1 MGRKTSLIIALCV
14 LALGSCAKRGSISG
28 GLKDTLAPVL
38 KICIP
43 KNYTTNFN
51 TKTVQFTFD
60 EYVKLKN
67 VNKQLIVSPPL
78 KYQPEITPTTAS
90 KTITL
95 KIKDTL
101 APNTTY
107 SFNFGE
113 SIQDNNEG
121 NPLRQF
127 KFLCSTGSYIDSLA
141 IKGTIADAHDKKTDH
156 FVSVMLYE
164 ANEKYTDSIIYKEN
178 PRYVTNTL
186 DSATTFE
193 LAHLKAGKY
202 LLVALKDQNNN
213 YRFNPKEDKIAFYQ
227 RLITVPNDSVFNLN
241 LFKEVAAN
249 KTVKPTQA
257 SANRLLLG
265 YEGEPSQMKVTVA
278 KAGENYPV
286 LLTKFP
292 KKDSLQVWHKPI
304 KWPSKTKEDK
314 AKIDSV
320 AVAVTNG
327 KDLQNF
333 MVKLKGLKVDSLAV
347 KPVFSGVLPLK
358 NEFELE
364 TTTPIVKW
372 DESKMS
378 IKRKDSSVVAF
389 TVVNDSWNQKTTLA
403 FAKEPLEKYN
413 IQLLP
418 GALTD
423 FMEQTNDTLV
433 YKIETKNTAEYGNL
447 QLNFTNAK
455 RFPLLVELTDK
466 SGEVIEQ
473 AIATNLLPLSFAL
486 IKPEKYILRV
496 TYDDNQNKA
505 WDAGNFL
512 AKRQSE
518 EVYYFPKEIDVR
530 ANWDVEQTVNLQP

>member
-1 MGRKTSLIIALCV
+1 MYKKTGIVLVLSLLVFC
-14 LALGSCAKRGSISG
+14 SCAKRGSISG

-38 KICIP
+38 KFCIP
-43 KNYTTNFN
+43 KNYTTNFS

-67 VNKQLIVSPPL
+67 VNKQLIISPPL
-78 KYQPEITPTTAS
+78 KYQPEITPSTAS
-90 KTITL
+90 KTIIL

-127 KFLCSTGSYIDSLA
+127 KFLCSTGSYIDSLS
-141 IKGTIADAHDKKTDH
+141 IKGTIADALNTKTDH

-164 ANEKYTDSIIYKEN
+164 ANEKYTDSIVFKEN

-193 LAHLKAGKY
+193 LANLKAGKY
-202 LLVALKDQNNN
+202 LLVALKDENSN
-213 YRFNPKEDKIAFYQ
+213 YRFNPKEDKIGFHQ
-227 RLITVPNDSVFNLN
+227 QFITVPTDSVFNLK
-241 LFKEVAAN
+241 LFKEVPAN
-249 KTVKPTQA
+249 KTVKVSQA

-265 YEGEPSQMKVTVA
+265 YEGEPSKIKVNLT

-286 LLTKFP
+286 LISKFP
-292 KKDSLQVWHKPI
+292 KKDSIQIWHKPI
-304 KWPSKTKEDK
+304 KWSMKTKEEK
-314 AKIDSV
+314 AKIDSISV
-320 AVAVTNG
+320 DVTNG
-327 KDLQNF
+327 IAMQNF
-333 MVKLKGLKVDSLAV
+333 MVKLKGQKVDSLSI

-364 TTTPIVKW
+364 TSTPIVKW
-372 DESKMS
+372 DASKMS
-378 IKRKDSSVVAF
+378 IKRKDSTQVTF
-389 TVVNDSWNQKTTLA
+389 RVVNDTWNQKLTLA
-403 FAKEPLEKYN
+403 FAKEPLEKYT

-423 FMEQTNDTLV
+423 FMEQTNDTVV
-433 YKIETKNTAEYGNL
+433 YKVETKNTSEYGNL
-447 QLNFTNAK
+447 QLTISNAK
-455 RFPLLVELTDK
+455 RFPLLVELLDK
-466 SGEVIEQ
+466 SGEVLEQ
-473 AIATNLLPLSFAL
+473 AVLASPEPLPFSL
-486 IKPEKYILRV
+486 IKPEKYTLRV
-496 TYDDNQNKA
+496 IYDDNQNKA

-518 EVYYFPKEIDVR
+518 EVFYFPKEIDVR
-530 ANWDVEQTVNLQP
+530 ANWDIEQMVNLQP

>member
-1 MGRKTSLIIALCV
+1 MRSKIRLV
-14 LALGSCAKRGSISG
+14 LLFVVIVLSSCAKRGSISG

-51 TKTVQFTFD
+51 AKTVQFTFD

-67 VNKQLIVSPPL
+67 VNKQLIISPPL
-78 KYQPEITPTTAS
+78 KYQPEITPATAS

-127 KFLCSTGSYIDSLA
+127 QFLCSTGSYIDSLS

-164 ANEKYTDSIIYKEN
+164 ANEKYTDSIIFKEN

-193 LAHLKAGKY
+193 LGHLKAGKY
-202 LLVALKDQNNN
+202 LLVALKDENSN
-213 YRFNPKEDKIAFYQ
+213 YRFNPKQDKIGFHRQ
-227 RLITVPNDSVFNLN
+227 LITVPTDSVFALR
-241 LFKEVAAN
+241 LFKEVPAN

-257 SANRLLLG
+257 SANRVLLG
-265 YEGEPSQMKVTVA
+265 YEGEPSHIKVSMA

-292 KKDSLQVWHKPI
+292 KKDSIQVWHKPI
-304 KWPSKTKEDK
+304 KWPSKTKEEK

-333 MVKLKGLKVDSLAV
+333 LVKLKGLKVDSLSV

-378 IKRKDSSVVAF
+378 IKRKDSSLVAF
-389 TVVNDSWNQKTTLA
+389 TVVNDSWNQKLSLA
-403 FAKEPLEKYN
+403 FAKEPLEKYK
-413 IQLLP
+413 IQFLP

-423 FMEQTNDTLV
+423 FMEQTNDSLV
-433 YKIETKNTAEYGNL
+433 YKIETKNTAEYANL

-455 RFPLLVELTDK
+455 RFPLLIELLGK
-466 SGEVIEQ
+466 SGEVLEQ
-473 AIATNLLPLSFAL
+473 AVMERPQPLSFAL
-486 IKPEKYILRV
+486 IQPEKYTLRV
-496 TYDDNQNKA
+496 VYDDNHNKM

>member
-1 MGRKTSLIIALCV
+1 MSSKIRMV
-14 LALGSCAKRGSISG
+14 LLLVVILLSSCAKRGSISG

-43 KNYTTNFN
+43 KNYTINFKA
-51 TKTVQFTFD
+51 KTVQFTFD

-67 VNKQLIVSPPL
+67 VNKQLIISPPL
-78 KYQPEITPTTAS
+78 KYQPEITPSTAS

-127 KFLCSTGSYIDSLA
+127 QFLCSTGSYIDSLS

-164 ANEKYTDSIIYKEN
+164 ANEKYTDSIIFKEN

-193 LAHLKAGKY
+193 LGHLKAGKY
-202 LLVALKDQNNN
+202 LLVALKDENSN
-213 YRFNPKEDKIAFYQ
+213 YRFNSKQDKIGFHQ
-227 RLITVPNDSVFNLN
+227 QLITIPTDSVFNLK
-241 LFKEVAAN
+241 LFKEVPAN
-249 KTVKPTQA
+249 KTVKASQA

-265 YEGEPSQMKVTVA
+265 YEGEPSNIKVSLA

-292 KKDSLQVWHKPI
+292 KKDSIQVWHKPI
-304 KWPSKTKEDK
+304 KWPTKTKEEK

-333 MVKLKGLKVDSLAV
+333 VVKLKGLKVDSLSI

-364 TTTPIVKW
+364 TSTPIVKW
-372 DESKMS
+372 DASKMS
-378 IKRKDSSVVAF
+378 IKRKDSTQVAF
-389 TVVNDSWNQKTTLA
+389 AVANDTWNQKITLA
-403 FAKEPLEKYN
+403 FSKEPLEKYT
-413 IQLLP
+413 IQFLP

-423 FMEQTNDTLV
+423 FMEQTNDTLS
-433 YKIETKNTAEYGNL
+433 YKIETKNTAEYANL

-473 AIATNLLPLSFAL
+473 AVVTNLQPLSFSL
-486 IKPEKYILRV
+486 IKPEKYTLRV
-496 TYDDNQNKA
+496 VYDDNQNKA

-518 EVYYFPKEIDVR
+518 EVFYFPKEIDVR

>member
-1 MGRKTSLIIALCV
+1 MYKKTSVVLVLSLLALC
-14 LALGSCAKRGSISG
+14 SCAKRGSISG

-38 KICIP
+38 KICLP
-43 KNYTTNFN
+43 KNYTTNFS

-67 VNKQLIVSPPL
+67 VNKQLIISPPL
-78 KYQPEITPTTAS
+78 KYQPEITPSTAS

-121 NPLRQF
+121 NPLSQF

-141 IKGTIADAHDKKTDH
+141 IKGTIADAHNTKTDH

-164 ANEKYTDSIIYKEN
+164 ANEKYTDSIVFKEN

-202 LLVALKDQNNN
+202 LLVALKDENSN
-213 YRFNPKEDKIAFYQ
+213 YRFNPKEDKIGFHQ
-227 RLITVPNDSVFNLN
+227 QFITVPTDSVFNLK
-241 LFKEVAAN
+241 LFKEVPAN
-249 KTVKPTQA
+249 KTVKASQV

-265 YEGEPSQMKVTVA
+265 YEGEPNQIKVSLT

-286 LLTKFP
+286 LLSKFP
-292 KKDSLQVWHKPI
+292 KKDSIQIWHKPI
-304 KWPSKTKEDK
+304 KWSTKTKEDK
-314 AKIDSV
+314 AKIDSISV
-320 AVAVTNG
+320 DVTNG
-327 KDLQNF
+327 VDKQNF
-333 MVKLKGLKVDSLAV
+333 MVKLKGLKVDSLSI

-358 NEFELE
+358 NEFEME
-364 TTTPIVKW
+364 TSTPIVKW
-372 DESKMS
+372 DASKIS
-378 IKRKDSSVVAF
+378 IKRKDSTQVAF
-389 TVVNDSWNQKTTLA
+389 TVSNDNWNQKTTLA
-403 FAKEPLEKYN
+403 FPKEPLEKYR
-413 IQLLP
+413 IQLMP
-418 GALTD
+418 GALLD
-423 FMEQTNDTLV
+423 FMEQTNDTLD
-433 YKIETKNTAEYGNL
+433 YKVETKNTSEYGNL
-447 QLNFTNAK
+447 QLTITNAK
-455 RFPLLVELTDK
+455 RFPLLVELLDK
-466 SGEVIEQ
+466 SGEVLEQ
-473 AIATNLLPLSFAL
+473 AVLASPQPLPFAL
-486 IKPEKYILRV
+486 IKPEKYTLRV
-496 TYDDNQNKA
+496 IYDDNQNKV

-530 ANWDVEQTVNLQP
+530 ANWDVEQLVNLQP

>member
-1 MGRKTSLIIALCV
+1 MSSKIRMV
-14 LALGSCAKRGSISG
+14 LLLVVILLSSCAKRGSISG

-51 TKTVQFTFD
+51 AKTVQFTFD

-67 VNKQLIVSPPL
+67 VNKQLIISPPL
-78 KYQPEITPTTAS
+78 KYQPEITPSTAS

-127 KFLCSTGSYIDSLA
+127 QFLCSTGSYIDSLS

-193 LAHLKAGKY
+193 LGHLKAGKY
-202 LLVALKDQNNN
+202 LLVALKDENSN
-213 YRFNPKEDKIAFYQ
+213 YRFNPKEDKIGFHQ
-227 RLITVPNDSVFNLN
+227 QFITVPTDSVFNLK
-241 LFKEVAAN
+241 LFKEVPAN
-249 KTVKPTQA
+249 KTVKASQA

-265 YEGEPSQMKVTVA
+265 YEGEPSNIKVSMA

-292 KKDSLQVWHKPI
+292 KKDSIQVWHKPI
-304 KWPSKTKEDK
+304 KWPTKTKEEK

-333 MVKLKGLKVDSLAV
+333 VVKLKGLKVDSLSI

-364 TTTPIVKW
+364 TSTPIVKW
-372 DESKMS
+372 DASKMS
-378 IKRKDSSVVAF
+378 IKRKDSTQVAF
-389 TVVNDSWNQKTTLA
+389 AVANDTWNQKITLA
-403 FAKEPLEKYN
+403 FSKEPLEKYT
-413 IQLLP
+413 IQFLP

-423 FMEQTNDTLV
+423 FMEQTNDTLS
-433 YKIETKNTAEYGNL
+433 YKIETKNTAEYANL

-473 AIATNLLPLSFAL
+473 AVVTNLQPLSFSL
-486 IKPEKYILRV
+486 IKPEKYTLRV
-496 TYDDNQNKA
+496 VYDDNQNKV

-518 EVYYFPKEIDVR
+518 EVFYFPKEIDVR

>member
-1 MGRKTSLIIALCV
+1 MCSKTRVILLFVV
-14 LALGSCAKRGSISG
+14 LALSSCAKRGSISG
-28 GLKDTLAPVL
+28 GMKDTLAPVL
-38 KICIP
+38 KICLP

-51 TKTVQFTFD
+51 AKTVQFTFD

-67 VNKQLIVSPPL
+67 VNKQLIISPPL

-127 KFLCSTGSYIDSLA
+127 KFLCSTGSYIDSLS

-164 ANEKYTDSIIYKEN
+164 ANEKYTDSIIFKEN

-186 DSATTFE
+186 DSATTFQ
-193 LAHLKAGKY
+193 LDHLKAGKY
-202 LLVALKDQNNN
+202 LLVAVKDQNNN
-213 YRFNPKEDKIAFYQ
+213 YRFNPKEDKIGFS
-227 RLITVPNDSVFNLN
+227 RHFITVPNDSVFNLN

-292 KKDSLQVWHKPI
+292 KKDSLQIWHKTI
-304 KWPSKTKEDK
+304 KWPSKTKEEK

-320 AVAVTNG
+320 AVAIANG

-333 MVKLKGLKVDSLAV
+333 VVKLKGLKVDSLAV

-364 TTTPIVKW
+364 TTTPIIKW

-378 IKRKDSSVVAF
+378 IKRKDSSLVAF
-389 TVVNDSWNQKTTLA
+389 TVVNDSWNQKLSLA
-403 FAKEPLEKYN
+403 FAKEPLEKYK
-413 IQLLP
+413 IQFLP

-433 YKIETKNTAEYGNL
+433 YKIETKNTSEYGNL

-455 RFPLLVELTDK
+455 RFPLLIELLGK
-466 SGEVIEQ
+466 SGEVLEQ
-473 AIATNLLPLSFAL
+473 AVMESPQPLSFAL
-486 IKPEKYILRV
+486 LQPEKYTLRV
-496 TYDDNQNKA
+496 VYDDNLNKM

-518 EVYYFPKEIDVR
+518 EVFYFPKEIDVR

>member
-1 MGRKTSLIIALCV
+1 MCKKTCLVLVLCV
-14 LALGSCAKRGSISG
+14 LALVSCAKRGSISG

-38 KICIP
+38 KLCIP

-67 VNKQLIVSPPL
+67 VNKQLIISPPL
-78 KYQPEITPTTAS
+78 KYQPEITPSTAS

-127 KFLCSTGSYIDSLA
+127 QFLCSTGSYIDSLS

-164 ANEKYTDSIIYKEN
+164 ANEKYTDSIIFKEN

-202 LLVALKDQNNN
+202 LLVALKDENSN
-213 YRFNPKEDKIAFYQ
+213 YRFNPKEDKIGFHQ
-227 RLITVPNDSVFNLN
+227 QFITVPTDSVFNLK
-241 LFKEVAAN
+241 LFKEVPAN
-249 KTVKPTQA
+249 KTVKASQA

-265 YEGEPSQMKVTVA
+265 YEGEPSQIKVSLT
-278 KAGENYPV
+278 KAGENYP
-286 LLTKFP
+286 LLLSKFP
-292 KKDSLQVWHKPI
+292 KKDSIQIWHKPI
-304 KWPSKTKEDK
+304 KWSTKTKEDK
-314 AKIDSV
+314 AKIDSISV
-320 AVAVTNG
+320 EVTNG
-327 KDLQNF
+327 VDKQNF
-333 MVKLKGLKVDSLAV
+333 VVKLKGLKVDSLSI

-364 TTTPIVKW
+364 TSTPIVKW
-372 DESKMS
+372 DASKMS
-378 IKRKDSSVVAF
+378 IKRKDSTQVAF
-389 TVVNDSWNQKTTLA
+389 AVANDTWNQKITLA
-403 FAKEPLEKYN
+403 FSKEPLEKYT
-413 IQLLP
+413 IQFLP

-423 FMEQTNDTLV
+423 FMEQTNDTLS
-433 YKIETKNTAEYGNL
+433 YKIETKNTAEYANL

-473 AIATNLLPLSFAL
+473 AVVTNLQPLSFSL
-486 IKPEKYILRV
+486 IKPEKYTLRV
-496 TYDDNQNKA
+496 VYDDNQNKA

-518 EVYYFPKEIDVR
+518 EVFYFPKEIDVR

>member
-1 MGRKTSLIIALCV
+1 MYKKTGVVLVLSL
-14 LALGSCAKRGSISG
+14 LAFCSCAKRGSISG

-38 KICIP
+38 KICLP
-43 KNYTTNFN
+43 KNYTTNFSA
-51 TKTVQFTFD
+51 KTVQFTFD

-67 VNKQLIVSPPL
+67 VNKQLIISPPL
-78 KYQPEITPTTAS
+78 KYQPEITPSTAS

-121 NPLRQF
+121 NPLSQF

-141 IKGTIADAHDKKTDH
+141 IKGTIADAHNTKTDH

-164 ANEKYTDSIIYKEN
+164 ANEKYTDSIVFKEN

-202 LLVALKDQNNN
+202 LLVTLKDENSN
-213 YRFNPKEDKIAFYQ
+213 YRFNPKEDKIGFHQ
-227 RLITVPNDSVFNLN
+227 QFITVPTDSVFNLK
-241 LFKEVAAN
+241 LFKEVPAN
-249 KTVKPTQA
+249 KTVKVSQA

-265 YEGEPSQMKVTVA
+265 YEGEPNQIKVSLT

-286 LLTKFP
+286 LLSKFP
-292 KKDSLQVWHKPI
+292 KKDSIQIWHKPI
-304 KWPSKTKEDK
+304 KWSTKTKEDK
-314 AKIDSV
+314 AKIDSISV
-320 AVAVTNG
+320 DVTNG
-327 KDLQNF
+327 VDKQNF
-333 MVKLKGLKVDSLAV
+333 MVKLKGLKVDSLSI

-358 NEFELE
+358 SEFEME
-364 TTTPIVKW
+364 TSTPIVKW
-372 DESKMS
+372 DASKIS
-378 IKRKDSSVVAF
+378 IKRKDSTQVAF
-389 TVVNDSWNQKTTLA
+389 TVSNDSWNQKTTLA
-403 FAKEPLEKYN
+403 FAKEPLEKYR
-413 IQLLP
+413 IQLMP
-418 GALTD
+418 GALLD
-423 FMEQTNDTLV
+423 FMEQTNDTLD
-433 YKIETKNTAEYGNL
+433 YKVETKNTSEYGNL
-447 QLNFTNAK
+447 QLTITNVK
-455 RFPLLVELTDK
+455 RFPLLVELLDK
-466 SGEVIEQ
+466 SGEVLEQ
-473 AIATNLLPLSFAL
+473 AVLASPQPLPFAL
-486 IKPEKYILRV
+486 IKPEKYTLRV
-496 TYDDNQNKA
+496 IYDDNQNKV

>member
-1 MGRKTSLIIALCV
+1 MV
-14 LALGSCAKRGSISG
+14 LLLVVILLSSCAKRGSISG

-43 KNYTTNFN
+43 KNYTINFKA
-51 TKTVQFTFD
+51 KTVQFTFD

-67 VNKQLIVSPPL
+67 VNKQLIISPPL
-78 KYQPEITPTTAS
+78 KYQPEITPSTAS

-127 KFLCSTGSYIDSLA
+127 QFLCSTGSYIDSLS

-164 ANEKYTDSIIYKEN
+164 ANEKYTDSIIFKEN

-193 LAHLKAGKY
+193 LGHLKAGKY
-202 LLVALKDQNNN
+202 LLVALKDENSN
-213 YRFNPKEDKIAFYQ
+213 YRFNSKQDKIGFHQ
-227 RLITVPNDSVFNLN
+227 QLITIPTDSVFNLK
-241 LFKEVAAN
+241 LFKEVPAN
-249 KTVKPTQA
+249 KTVKASQA

-265 YEGEPSQMKVTVA
+265 YEGEPSNIKVSLA

-292 KKDSLQVWHKPI
+292 KKDSIQVWHKPI
-304 KWPSKTKEDK
+304 KWPTKTKEEK

-333 MVKLKGLKVDSLAV
+333 VVKLKGLKVDSLSI

-364 TTTPIVKW
+364 TSTPIVKW
-372 DESKMS
+372 DASKMS
-378 IKRKDSSVVAF
+378 IKRKDSTQVAF
-389 TVVNDSWNQKTTLA
+389 AVANDTWNQKITLA
-403 FAKEPLEKYN
+403 FSKEPLEKYT
-413 IQLLP
+413 IQFLP

-423 FMEQTNDTLV
+423 FMEQTNDTLS
-433 YKIETKNTAEYGNL
+433 YKIETKNTAEYANL

-473 AIATNLLPLSFAL
+473 AVVTNLQPLSFSL
-486 IKPEKYILRV
+486 IKPEKYTLRV
-496 TYDDNQNKA
+496 VYDDNQNKA

-518 EVYYFPKEIDVR
+518 EVFYFPKEIDVR

>member
-43 KNYTTNFN
+43 KNYSTNF
-51 TKTVQFTFD
+51 TAKTVQFTFD

-78 KYQPEITPTTAS
+78 KYQPEISPSNAS

-101 APNTTY
+101 LPNTTY

-127 KFLCSTGSYIDSLA
+127 QFLCSTGSYIDSLA
-141 IKGTIADAHDKKTDH
+141 IKGTIADAHDKKTDN
-156 FVSVMLYE
+156 FVSVMLFE

-227 RLITVPNDSVFNLN
+227 RLITVPNDSVFALN
-241 LFKEVAAN
+241 LFKEVPAN
-249 KTVKPTQA
+249 KTVKASQA
-257 SANRLLLG
+257 SANRMLLG
-265 YEGEPSQMKVTVA
+265 YEGDPSQIKVSLT

-286 LLTKFP
+286 LLSKFP
-292 KKDSLQVWHKPI
+292 KKDSIQIWHKPI
-304 KWPSKTKEDK
+304 KWPSKTKEEK

-320 AVAVTNG
+320 ALQVTNG

-333 MVKLKGLKVDSLAV
+333 VVKLKGLKVDSLSV
-347 KPVFSGVLPLK
+347 KPVFSSVLPLK

-364 TTTPIVKW
+364 TSTPIVKW
-372 DESKMS
+372 DASKIS
-378 IKRKDSSVVAF
+378 IKRKDSTQVAF
-389 TVVNDSWNQKTTLA
+389 TVSNDSWNQKTTLA

-433 YKIETKNTAEYGNL
+433 YKVETKNTAEYGNL
-447 QLNFTNAK
+447 QVNFTNAK

-473 AIATNLLPLSFAL
+473 AVANDLLPLSFTL

-518 EVYYFPKEIDVR
+518 EVFYFPKEIDVR

>member
-1 MGRKTSLIIALCV
+1 V
-14 LALGSCAKRGSISG
+14 LALVSCAKRGSISG

-38 KICIP
+38 KLCIP

-67 VNKQLIVSPPL
+67 VNKQLIISPPL
-78 KYQPEITPTTAS
+78 KYQPEITPSTAS

-127 KFLCSTGSYIDSLA
+127 QFLCSTGSYIDSLS

-164 ANEKYTDSIIYKEN
+164 ANEKYTDSIIFKEN

-202 LLVALKDQNNN
+202 LLVAVKDENSN
-213 YRFNPKEDKIAFYQ
+213 YRFNPKEDKIGFHQ
-227 RLITVPNDSVFNLN
+227 QFITVPNDTVFDLK
-241 LFKEVAAN
+241 LFKEVPVN
-249 KTVKPTQA
+249 KTIKTTQA

-265 YEGEPSQMKVTVA
+265 YEGEPSQIKVSIE

-292 KKDSLQVWHKPI
+292 KKDSVQIWHKPI

-327 KDLQNF
+327 KDRQNF
-333 MVKLKGLKVDSLAV
+333 VVKLKGLKVDSLSV

-372 DESKMS
+372 DESKIS
-378 IKRKDSSVVAF
+378 IKRKDSSLVAF
-389 TVVNDSWNQKTTLA
+389 TVVNDNWNQKLHLA
-403 FAKEPLEKYN
+403 FAKEALEKYK

-433 YKIETKNTAEYGNL
+433 YKIETKNTSEYGNL
-447 QLNFTNAK
+447 VLNFNNPK
-455 RFPLLVELTDK
+455 RFPLMVELLDK
-466 SGEVIEQ
+466 SGEVLEQ
-473 AIATNLLPLSFAL
+473 AVMERQQPMSFTL
-486 IKPEKYILRV
+486 IKPEKYILRI
-496 TYDDNQNKA
+496 TYDDNQNKM

>member
-1 MGRKTSLIIALCV
+1 MYKKTSVVLVLSLLALC
-14 LALGSCAKRGSISG
+14 SCAKRGSISG

-38 KICIP
+38 KICLP
-43 KNYTTNFN
+43 KNYTTNFS

-67 VNKQLIVSPPL
+67 VNKQLIISPPL
-78 KYQPEITPTTAS
+78 KYQPEITPSTAS

-121 NPLRQF
+121 NPLSQF

-141 IKGTIADAHDKKTDH
+141 IKGTIADAHNTKTDH

-164 ANEKYTDSIIYKEN
+164 ANEKYTDSIVFKEN

-202 LLVALKDQNNN
+202 LLVALKDENSN
-213 YRFNPKEDKIAFYQ
+213 YRFNPKEDKIGFHQ
-227 RLITVPNDSVFNLN
+227 QFITVPTDSMFNLK
-241 LFKEVAAN
+241 LFKEVPAN
-249 KTVKPTQA
+249 KTVKASQA

-265 YEGEPSQMKVTVA
+265 YEGEPSQIKVGLT

-286 LLTKFP
+286 LLSKFP
-292 KKDSLQVWHKPI
+292 KKDSIQIWHKPI
-304 KWPSKTKEDK
+304 KWSTKTKEDK
-314 AKIDSV
+314 AKIDSISV
-320 AVAVTNG
+320 DITNG
-327 KDLQNF
+327 VDKQNF
-333 MVKLKGLKVDSLAV
+333 MVKLKGLKVDSLSI

-358 NEFELE
+358 NEFEME
-364 TTTPIVKW
+364 TSTPIVKW
-372 DESKMS
+372 DASKIS
-378 IKRKDSSVVAF
+378 IKRKDSTQVAF
-389 TVVNDSWNQKTTLA
+389 TVSNDSWNQKTTLA
-403 FAKEPLEKYN
+403 FAKEPLEKYR
-413 IQLLP
+413 IQLMP
-418 GALTD
+418 GALLD
-423 FMEQTNDTLV
+423 FMEQTNDTLY
-433 YKIETKNTAEYGNL
+433 YKVETKNTSEYGNL
-447 QLNFTNAK
+447 HLTITNAK
-455 RFPLLVELTDK
+455 RFPLLVELLDK
-466 SGEVIEQ
+466 SGEVLEQ
-473 AIATNLLPLSFAL
+473 AVLASPQPLPFAL
-486 IKPEKYILRV
+486 IKPEKYTLRV
-496 TYDDNQNKA
+496 IYDDNQNKV

-530 ANWDVEQTVNLQP
+530 ANWDVEQLVNLQP

>member
-1 MGRKTSLIIALCV
+1 MSSKIRMV
-14 LALGSCAKRGSISG
+14 LFLVVILLSSCAKRGSISG

-51 TKTVQFTFD
+51 AKTVQFTFD

-67 VNKQLIVSPPL
+67 VNKQLIISPPL
-78 KYQPEITPTTAS
+78 KYQPEITPATAS

-127 KFLCSTGSYIDSLA
+127 QFLCSTGSYIDSLS

-164 ANEKYTDSIIYKEN
+164 ANEKYTDSIIFKEN

-193 LAHLKAGKY
+193 LGHLKAGKY
-202 LLVALKDQNNN
+202 LLVALKDENSN
-213 YRFNPKEDKIAFYQ
+213 YRFNSKQDKIGFHQ
-227 RLITVPNDSVFNLN
+227 QLITVPTDSVFNLK
-241 LFKEVAAN
+241 LFKEVPAN
-249 KTVKPTQA
+249 KVVKPTQS

-265 YEGEPSQMKVTVA
+265 YEGEPSNIKVSMA
-278 KAGENYPV
+278 KAGENYPA

-292 KKDSLQVWHKPI
+292 KKDSIQVWHKPI
-304 KWPSKTKEDK
+304 KWPTKTKEEK

-333 MVKLKGLKVDSLAV
+333 VVKLKGLKVDSLSI

-364 TTTPIVKW
+364 TSTPIVKW
-372 DESKMS
+372 DASKIS
-378 IKRKDSSVVAF
+378 IKRKDSTQVAF
-389 TVVNDSWNQKTTLA
+389 TISNDSWNQKTTLA
-403 FAKEPLEKYN
+403 FAKEPLEKYR
-413 IQLLP
+413 IQLMP
-418 GALTD
+418 GALLD
-423 FMEQTNDTLV
+423 FMEQTNDTLD
-433 YKIETKNTAEYGNL
+433 YKVETKNTSEYGNL
-447 QLNFTNAK
+447 QLTITNAK
-455 RFPLLVELTDK
+455 RFPLLVELLDN
-466 SGEVIEQ
+466 SGEVLEQ
-473 AIATNLLPLSFAL
+473 AVLASPQPLPFAL
-486 IKPEKYILRV
+486 IKPEKYTLRV
-496 TYDDNQNKA
+496 IYDDNQNKV

-512 AKRQSE
+512 TKRQSE
-518 EVYYFPKEIDVR
+518 EVFYFPKEIDVR

>member
-1 MGRKTSLIIALCV
+1 MYKKTSVVLVLSLLALC
-14 LALGSCAKRGSISG
+14 SCAKRGSISG

-38 KICIP
+38 KICLP
-43 KNYTTNFN
+43 KNYTTNFS

-67 VNKQLIVSPPL
+67 VNKQLIISPPL
-78 KYQPEITPTTAS
+78 KYQPEITPSTAS

-121 NPLRQF
+121 NPLSQF

-141 IKGTIADAHDKKTDH
+141 IKGTIADAHNTKTDH

-164 ANEKYTDSIIYKEN
+164 ANEKYTDSIVFKEN

-202 LLVALKDQNNN
+202 LLVALKDENSN
-213 YRFNPKEDKIAFYQ
+213 YRFNPKEDKIGFHQ
-227 RLITVPNDSVFNLN
+227 QFITVPTDSVFNLK
-241 LFKEVAAN
+241 LFKEVPAN
-249 KTVKPTQA
+249 KTVKASQA

-265 YEGEPSQMKVTVA
+265 YEGEPSNIKVSMS

-286 LLTKFP
+286 LLSKFP
-292 KKDSLQVWHKPI
+292 KKDSIQIWHKPI
-304 KWPSKTKEDK
+304 KWSTKTKEDK
-314 AKIDSV
+314 AKIDSISV
-320 AVAVTNG
+320 DVTNG
-327 KDLQNF
+327 VDKQNF
-333 MVKLKGLKVDSLAV
+333 MVKLKGLKVDSLSI

-358 NEFELE
+358 NEFEME
-364 TTTPIVKW
+364 TSTPIVKW
-372 DESKMS
+372 DASKIS
-378 IKRKDSSVVAF
+378 IKRKDSTQVAF
-389 TVVNDSWNQKTTLA
+389 TVSNDSWNQKTTLA
-403 FAKEPLEKYN
+403 FAKEPLEKYR
-413 IQLLP
+413 IQLMP
-418 GALTD
+418 GALLD
-423 FMEQTNDTLV
+423 FMEQTNDTLD
-433 YKIETKNTAEYGNL
+433 YKVETKNTSEYGNL
-447 QLNFTNAK
+447 QLTITNAK
-455 RFPLLVELTDK
+455 RFPLLVELLDK
-466 SGEVIEQ
+466 SGEVLEQ
-473 AIATNLLPLSFAL
+473 AVLASPQPLPFAL
-486 IKPEKYILRV
+486 IKPEKYTLRV
-496 TYDDNQNKA
+496 IYDDNQNMV

-530 ANWDVEQTVNLQP
+530 ANWDVEQLVNLQP

>member
-1 MGRKTSLIIALCV
+1 MCKKTCLVLVLCV
-14 LALGSCAKRGSISG
+14 LALVSCAKRGSISG

-67 VNKQLIVSPPL
+67 VNKQLIISPPL
-78 KYQPEITPTTAS
+78 KYQPEITPSTAS

-127 KFLCSTGSYIDSLA
+127 QFLCSTGSYIDSLS

-164 ANEKYTDSIIYKEN
+164 ANEKYTDSIIFKEN

-202 LLVALKDQNNN
+202 LLVAVKDENSN
-213 YRFNPKEDKIAFYQ
+213 YRFNPKEDKIGFHQ
-227 RLITVPNDSVFNLN
+227 QFITVPNDTVFDLK
-241 LFKEVAAN
+241 LFKEVPIN
-249 KTVKPTQA
+249 KTIKTTQA

-265 YEGEPSQMKVTVA
+265 YEGEPSQLKVSLA

-292 KKDSLQVWHKPI
+292 KKDSVQIWHKPI

-320 AVAVTNG
+320 AVVVTNG
-327 KDLQNF
+327 KDRQNF
-333 MVKLKGLKVDSLAV
+333 VVKLKGLKVDSLSV

-372 DESKMS
+372 DESKIS
-378 IKRKDSSVVAF
+378 IKRKDSSLVAF
-389 TVVNDSWNQKTTLA
+389 TVVNDNWNQKLHLA
-403 FAKEPLEKYN
+403 FAKEALEKYK

-433 YKIETKNTAEYGNL
+433 YKIETKNTSEYGNL
-447 QLNFTNAK
+447 VLNFNNPK
-455 RFPLLVELTDK
+455 RFPLMVELLDK
-466 SGEVIEQ
+466 SGEVLEQ
-473 AIATNLLPLSFAL
+473 AVMERQQPMPFTL

-496 TYDDNQNKA
+496 TYDDNQNKM

>member
-1 MGRKTSLIIALCV
+1 MYKKTGVVLVLSLLALC
-14 LALGSCAKRGSISG
+14 SCAKRGSISG

-38 KICIP
+38 KICLP
-43 KNYTTNFN
+43 KNYTTNFS

-67 VNKQLIVSPPL
+67 VNKQLIISPPL
-78 KYQPEITPTTAS
+78 KYQPEITPSTAS

-121 NPLRQF
+121 NPLSQF

-141 IKGTIADAHDKKTDH
+141 IKGTIADAHNTKTDH

-164 ANEKYTDSIIYKEN
+164 ANEKYTDSIVFKEN

-202 LLVALKDQNNN
+202 LLVALKDENSN
-213 YRFNPKEDKIAFYQ
+213 YRFNPKEDKIGFHQ
-227 RLITVPNDSVFNLN
+227 QFITVPTDSVFNLK
-241 LFKEVAAN
+241 LFKEVPAN
-249 KTVKPTQA
+249 KTVKASQA

-265 YEGEPSQMKVTVA
+265 YEGEPNQIKVSLT

-286 LLTKFP
+286 LLSKFP
-292 KKDSLQVWHKPI
+292 KKDSIQIWHKPI
-304 KWPSKTKEDK
+304 KWSTKTKEDK
-314 AKIDSV
+314 AKIDSISV
-320 AVAVTNG
+320 DVTNG
-327 KDLQNF
+327 VDKQNF
-333 MVKLKGLKVDSLAV
+333 MVKLKGLKVDSLSI

-358 NEFELE
+358 NEFEME
-364 TTTPIVKW
+364 TSTPIVKW
-372 DESKMS
+372 DASKIS
-378 IKRKDSSVVAF
+378 IKRKDSTQVAF
-389 TVVNDSWNQKTTLA
+389 TVSNDSWNQKTTLA
-403 FAKEPLEKYN
+403 FAKEPLEKYR
-413 IQLLP
+413 IQLMP
-418 GALTD
+418 GALLD
-423 FMEQTNDTLV
+423 FMEQTNDTLD
-433 YKIETKNTAEYGNL
+433 YKVETKNTSEYGNL
-447 QLNFTNAK
+447 QLTITNAK
-455 RFPLLVELTDK
+455 RFPLLVELLDK
-466 SGEVIEQ
+466 SGEVLEQ
-473 AIATNLLPLSFAL
+473 AVLASPQPLPFAL
-486 IKPEKYILRV
+486 IKPEKYTLRV
-496 TYDDNQNKA
+496 IYDDNQNKV

-530 ANWDVEQTVNLQP
+530 ANWDVEQLVNLQP

>member
-1 MGRKTSLIIALCV
+1 MSSKIRMV
-14 LALGSCAKRGSISG
+14 LLLVVILLSSCAKRGSISG

-43 KNYTTNFN
+43 KNYTTNF
-51 TKTVQFTFD
+51 TAKTVQFTFD

-67 VNKQLIVSPPL
+67 VNKQLIISPPL
-78 KYQPEITPTTAS
+78 KYQPEITPATAS

-121 NPLRQF
+121 NPLSQF

-141 IKGTIADAHDKKTDH
+141 IKGTIADAHNTKTDH

-202 LLVALKDQNNN
+202 LLVALKDENSI
-213 YRFNPKEDKIAFYQ
+213 YRFNPKQDKIGFHQ
-227 RLITVPNDSVFNLN
+227 QLITVPTDSVFNLK
-241 LFKEVAAN
+241 LFKEVPAN
-249 KTVKPTQA
+249 KTVKASQA

-265 YEGEPSQMKVTVA
+265 YEGEPSNIKVSVA

-292 KKDSLQVWHKPI
+292 KKDSIQIWHKPI
-304 KWPSKTKEDK
+304 KWPTKTKEEK

-320 AVAVTNG
+320 AVAITNG

-333 MVKLKGLKVDSLAV
+333 VVKLKGLKVDSLSI

-364 TTTPIVKW
+364 TSTPIVKW
-372 DESKMS
+372 DASKMS
-378 IKRKDSSVVAF
+378 IKRKDSTQVAF
-389 TVVNDSWNQKTTLA
+389 TVSNDSWNQKTTLA
-403 FAKEPLEKYN
+403 FAKEPLEKYR
-413 IQLLP
+413 IQLMP
-418 GALTD
+418 GALLD
-423 FMEQTNDTLV
+423 FMEQTNDTLD
-433 YKIETKNTAEYGNL
+433 YKVETKNTSEYGNL
-447 QLNFTNAK
+447 QLTITNAK
-455 RFPLLVELTDK
+455 RFPLLVELLDK
-466 SGEVIEQ
+466 SGEVLEQ
-473 AIATNLLPLSFAL
+473 AVLASPQPLPFAL
-486 IKPEKYILRV
+486 IKPEKYTLRV
-496 TYDDNQNKA
+496 IYDDNQNKV

-518 EVYYFPKEIDVR
+518 EVFYFPKEIDVR
-530 ANWDVEQTVNLQP
+530 ANWDVEQLVNLQP

>member
-1 MGRKTSLIIALCV
+1 MCSKTRVILLFVV
-14 LALGSCAKRGSISG
+14 LALSSCAKRGSISG

-51 TKTVQFTFD
+51 AKTVQFTFD

-78 KYQPEITPTTAS
+78 KYQPEITPATAS

-127 KFLCSTGSYIDSLA
+127 KFLCSTGSYIDSLS

-164 ANEKYTDSIIYKEN
+164 ANEKYTDSIIFKEN

-186 DSATTFE
+186 DSATTFQ
-193 LAHLKAGKY
+193 LVHLKAGKY
-202 LLVALKDQNNN
+202 LLVAVKDQNNN
-213 YRFNPKEDKIAFYQ
+213 YRFNPKEDKIGFS
-227 RLITVPNDSVFNLN
+227 RHFITVPNDSVFNLN

-378 IKRKDSSVVAF
+378 IKRKDSSLVAF

-447 QLNFTNAK
+447 QLNFTNSK

>member
-1 MGRKTSLIIALCV
+1 MALLVV
-14 LALGSCAKRGSISG
+14 LTLNSCAKRGSISG

-38 KICIP
+38 KICLP

-51 TKTVQFTFD
+51 AKTVQFTFD

-67 VNKQLIVSPPL
+67 VNKQLIISPPL
-78 KYQPEITPTTAS
+78 KYQPDISPAFAS

-101 APNTTY
+101 QPNTTY

-127 KFLCSTGSYIDSLA
+127 QYLCSTGSYIDSLA

-156 FVSVMLYE
+156 FVSVLLYE

-178 PRYVTNTL
+178 PRYITNTL

-213 YRFNPKEDKIAFYQ
+213 NRFNPKEDKIGFHQ
-227 RLITVPNDSVFNLN
+227 QLITVPSDSVFNLK
-241 LFKEVAAN
+241 LFKEVPAN
-249 KTVKPTQA
+249 KVVKPTQA

-265 YEGEPSQMKVTVA
+265 YEGEPSNIKVSLA

-292 KKDSLQVWHKPI
+292 KKDSIQVWHKPI
-304 KWPSKTKEDK
+304 KWPTKTKEEK

-320 AVAVTNG
+320 AVTVTNG
-327 KDLQNF
+327 KDMQNF
-333 MVKLKGLKVDSLAV
+333 VVKLKGQKVDSLSI
-347 KPVFSGVLPLK
+347 KPVFTGVLPLK
-358 NEFELE
+358 NEFEME
-364 TTTPIVKW
+364 SATPIVKW
-372 DESKMS
+372 DMAKIS
-378 IKRKDSSVVAF
+378 IKRKDSTQVAF
-389 TVVNDSWNQKTTLA
+389 TVANDTWNQKTSLA
-403 FAKEPLEKYN
+403 FAKEPQEKYT
-413 IQLLP
+413 IRLLP

-423 FMEQTNDTLV
+423 FMEQTNDSLV
-433 YKIETKNTAEYGNL
+433 FKIETKNTAEYGNL
-447 QLNFTNAK
+447 QVNITNAR

-466 SGEVIEQ
+466 AGEVVEQ
-473 AIATNLLPLSFAL
+473 AVLESPQPLQFAL
-486 IKPEKYILRV
+486 IKPEKYTLRV
-496 TYDDNQNKA
+496 IYDDNHNKA
-505 WDAGNFL
+505 WDTGNFL
-512 AKRQSE
+512 AKRQAE
-518 EVYYFPKEIDVR
+518 EVFYFPKEIDVR

>member
-1 MGRKTSLIIALCV
+1 MYKKTSVVLVLSLLALC
-14 LALGSCAKRGSISG
+14 SCAKRGSISG

-38 KICIP
+38 KICLP
-43 KNYTTNFN
+43 KNYTTNFS

-67 VNKQLIVSPPL
+67 VNKQLIISPPL
-78 KYQPEITPTTAS
+78 KYQPEITPSTAS

-121 NPLRQF
+121 NPLSQF

-141 IKGTIADAHDKKTDH
+141 IKGTIADAHNTKTDH

-164 ANEKYTDSIIYKEN
+164 ANEKYTDSIVFKEN

-202 LLVALKDQNNN
+202 LLVALKDENSN
-213 YRFNPKEDKIAFYQ
+213 YRFNPKEDKIGFHQ
-227 RLITVPNDSVFNLN
+227 QFITVPTDSVFNLK
-241 LFKEVAAN
+241 LFKEVPAN
-249 KTVKPTQA
+249 KTVKASQA

-265 YEGEPSQMKVTVA
+265 YEGEPSNIKVSMS

-286 LLTKFP
+286 LLSKFP
-292 KKDSLQVWHKPI
+292 KKDSIQIWHKPI
-304 KWPSKTKEDK
+304 KWSTKTKEDK
-314 AKIDSV
+314 AKIDSISV
-320 AVAVTNG
+320 DVTNG
-327 KDLQNF
+327 VDKQNF
-333 MVKLKGLKVDSLAV
+333 MVKLKGLKVDSLSI

-358 NEFELE
+358 NEFEME
-364 TTTPIVKW
+364 TSTPIVKW
-372 DESKMS
+372 DASKIS
-378 IKRKDSSVVAF
+378 IKRKDSTQVAF
-389 TVVNDSWNQKTTLA
+389 TVSNDSWNQKTTLA
-403 FAKEPLEKYN
+403 FAKEPLEKYR
-413 IQLLP
+413 IQLMP
-418 GALTD
+418 GALLD
-423 FMEQTNDTLV
+423 FMEQTNDTLD
-433 YKIETKNTAEYGNL
+433 YKVETKNTSEYGNL
-447 QLNFTNAK
+447 QLTITNVK
-455 RFPLLVELTDK
+455 RFPLLVELLDK
-466 SGEVIEQ
+466 SGEVLEQ
-473 AIATNLLPLSFAL
+473 AVLASPQPLPFAL
-486 IKPEKYILRV
+486 IKPEKYTLRV
-496 TYDDNQNKA
+496 IYDDNQNKV

-530 ANWDVEQTVNLQP
+530 ANWDVEQLVNLQP

>member
-1 MGRKTSLIIALCV
+1 V
-14 LALGSCAKRGSISG
+14 LALVSCAKRGSISG

-38 KICIP
+38 KLCIP

-67 VNKQLIVSPPL
+67 VNKQLIISPPL
-78 KYQPEITPTTAS
+78 KYQPEITPSTAS

-127 KFLCSTGSYIDSLA
+127 QFLCSTGSYIDSLS

-164 ANEKYTDSIIYKEN
+164 ANEKYTDSIIFKEN

-202 LLVALKDQNNN
+202 LLVAVKDENSN
-213 YRFNPKEDKIAFYQ
+213 YRFNPKEDKIGFHQ
-227 RLITVPNDSVFNLN
+227 QFITVPNDTVFDLK
-241 LFKEVAAN
+241 LFKEVPVN
-249 KTVKPTQA
+249 KTIKTTQA

-265 YEGEPSQMKVTVA
+265 YEGEPSQLKVSLA

-292 KKDSLQVWHKPI
+292 KKDSVQIWHKPI

-320 AVAVTNG
+320 AVVVTNG
-327 KDLQNF
+327 KDRQNF
-333 MVKLKGLKVDSLAV
+333 VVKLKGLKVDSLSV

-372 DESKMS
+372 DESKIS
-378 IKRKDSSVVAF
+378 IKRKDSSLVAF
-389 TVVNDSWNQKTTLA
+389 TVVNDNWNQKLHLA
-403 FAKEPLEKYN
+403 FAKEALEKYK

-433 YKIETKNTAEYGNL
+433 YKIETKNSSEYGNL
-447 QLNFTNAK
+447 VLNFNNPK
-455 RFPLLVELTDK
+455 RFPLMVELLDK
-466 SGEVIEQ
+466 SGEVLEQ
-473 AIATNLLPLSFAL
+473 AVMERQQPMPFTL

-496 TYDDNQNKA
+496 TYDDNQNKM